1 MHLRFLVAATT
12 AEALQRQKTAWEQSF
27 AWRRRRSETKGNE
40 MGRRR
45 NLTLWNI
52 RICWWEQFC
61 FFFLSFH
68 FRKALFIATPT
79 IYEFLCVCFSHH
91 HQKTLSHFTFVL
103 CQFKE
108 TNAIIIFYFF
118 QLFKIFFIHAA
129 GCDWPRLLKHEVR

>member
-61 FFFLSFH
+61 FFFSFLALPKSTFYCDANDLRIPVCVFLSPPPEDPFALH
-68 FRKALFIATPT
+68 FRP
-79 IYEFLCVCFSHH
+79 
-91 HQKTLSHFTFVL
+91 LS
-103 CQFKE
+103 
-108 TNAIIIFYFF
+108 I
-118 QLFKIFFIHAA
+118 
-129 GCDWPRLLKHEVR
+129 